1 MASRHLEKKRL
12 GNRFHRFLAL
22 AIVALTL
29 AACAAAV
36 PKEWESL
43 LEDLRAYQRR
53 LGFERLDSFLEFSVE
68 GGKHTFCGQ
77 VSRLHLPYSYE
88 DPAIRWLDVTTETEC
103 RAVGES
109 TDVYFGTVE
118 AMGEVGAAVTND
130 VLSVP
135 LHRFVYL
142 VLHED
147 CHDEFALPYGFEE
160 ALCNLV
166 AYRGMVGFSESK
178 YRWISR
184 ESLAIRRYAATESSQ
199 TRAVK
204 AIYEQLAARYELHA
218 AGQLTTEA
226 LLKERAR
233 ILDRAEREL
242 QWKRGSLN
250 NVGLANEMTY
260 SRHYPLIED
269 VHAALGSDLARTLA
283 FFKRVD
289 AAMPPPKVIM
299 KRRQIR
305 SQQSVAFLRA
315 YEDEVVRVVERL
327 LADR

>member
-1 MASRHLEKKRL
+1 MGNGYFRL
-12 GNRFHRFLAL
+12 LVLAL
-22 AIVALTL
+22 VAAAL
-29 AACAAAV
+29 AACAASI
-36 PKEWESL
+36 PREWEPL

-53 LGFERLDSFLEFSVE
+53 LGFERLDSFLEFSAE
-68 GGKHTFCGQ
+68 EGKHTFCGH
-77 VSRLHLPYSYE
+77 VSRFYLPYSYE
-88 DPAIRWLDVTTETEC
+88 DPAIRWLYVDTEAAC
-103 RAVGES
+103 RVGADDS

-147 CHDEFALPYGFEE
+147 CHDEFELPYGIEE

-184 ESLAIRRYAATESSQ
+184 ENLAIRRYASTESKQ

-204 AIYEQLAARYELHA
+204 AIYEQLAARYELYA
-218 AGQLTTEA
+218 AGQLTAEA
-226 LLKERAR
+226 LLKERTR

-242 QWKRGSLN
+242 RWKRGSLN

-260 SRHYPLIED
+260 SRHYPFLED
-269 VHAALGSDLARTLA
+269 AHVALGNDLARTMA

-289 AAMPPPKVIM
+289 AVKPSPQIIL
-299 KRRQIR
+299 KRYRIK
-305 SQQSVAFLRA
+305 SDKSVEFLRA
-315 YEDEVVRVVERL
+315 WESEVMKTAEKM
-327 LADR
+327 LAAETQTP